1 MMPGSEGY
9 RGPTKHSNN
18 TAEMTALLEAV
29 RDEAGRAAAGPTEFD
44 VDSLYAINIATG
56 KWGVKRGRQNAELA
70 RRLYEAY
77 EGLRRQRPRGHVWV
91 RHVRAHTRVRGN
103 EVVDGLAK
111 KAAADAQFSG
121 SGRRVLTTALGLHR
135 AWGGGENLRR
145 LSLVGQNLGVG

>member
-1 MMPGSEGY
+1 MCSVSPP
-9 RGPTKHSNN
+9 R
-18 TAEMTALLEAV
+18 AV
-29 RDEAGRAAAGPTEFD
+29 RREIVSNARHGC
-44 VDSLYAINIATG
+44 
-56 KWGVKRGRQNAELA
+56 GVCSRTVWLNVTSKLEELA
-70 RRLYEAY
+70 CA
-77 EGLRRQRPRGHVWV
+77 QSSMS
-91 RHVRAHTRVRGN
+91 HTRVRGN